1 MYSIVCLYL
10 SYKQSPFSYYYDNP
24 VMLDW
29 GVVSQLTS
37 NNHVSLLYCGSL
49 FSVGHCSEIERG
61 RGRVDQF
68 PSTLLIVSCTALCC
82 MHVIYL
88 DHIRATSFITI
99 YIGILMHTHPVL
111 VDKD

>member
-68 PSTLLIVSCTALCC
+68 PSTLLIVSCTDSLLYVCDLFRPHQSHFFHNNIHWNINAYTPCTG
-82 MHVIYL
+82 
-88 DHIRATSFITI
+88 R
-99 YIGILMHTHPVL
+99 
-111 VDKD
+111 